1 MEVENEKEPVSYRG
15 GGKTMQSVIITQ
27 AMQLF
32 RAVKVRKLEK

>member
-15 GGKTMQSVIITQ
+15 GGKMMQSVIITQ
-27 AMQLF
+27 AMLF